1 MNKLT
6 LIAGLLAVT
15 GGLSTMAHAVDKVI
29 TVTAS
34 IDPTLDLVQADDS
47 PLPSTVT
54 LPYTPVSGL
63 GVKTI
68 QTRLYSN
75 AKNNDVTMSLTM
87 DPVLTNVTDP
97 TKQIPLKVKYNGQD
111 VTTTPWVAD
120 KAIKH
125 TVFVDGRSPAMPLTI
140 YADNTNK
147 TNWTTGNYQGAIN
160 MVIAA
165 TTTAP

>member
-1 MNKLT
+1 MKKLT

-47 PLPSTVT
+47 PLPSTVI
-54 LPYTPVSGL
+54 LPYTPVNGL
-63 GVKTI
+63 GGKTI

-75 AKNNDVTMSLTM
+75 AQKDVTMSLTM

-111 VTTTPWVAD
+111 VTTAPWVAD

-140 YADNTNK
+140 YADNKDKAT
-147 TNWTTGNYQGAIN
+147 WTTGNYQGAIN